1 MQGLPTALPASMPAM
16 SIPQTGLPAISV
28 PQAGMP
34 IPGSMPFSG
43 VLPSQP
49 GMPVPSSLP
58 FPGGLPPQ
66 PGMPVPG
73 SLPDSGSLASQAVAV
88 KQEPASQAQP
98 VQVSMPM
105 HIKMEPGL
113 PVPGSMAMPVAPTAS
128 AALFRPPLPV
138 NTVYNLP
145 SSIPMVPGGPAP
157 VMPGASMAASIGG
170 PAAQL
175 PHVAH
180 FQQHQLQQ
188 AQQPQA
194 QQQQGRQRGPPVSGS
209 LITHTP
215 YNVLFPPSSAVQ
227 PAVAQDPSASAGG
240 LYDVLASI
248 TANTPGMLQ
257 PATSQAFSAPQLASV
272 SAPQLAT
279 SAQAAAV
286 LVSQPQQSAA
296 PVTGMQLGVMPP
308 GGNAPTGAPVP
319 YPVIQTGHLQQGM
332 LQQQSTTRPQAVVQ
346 GPPHSSVMPASQP
359 HSLAALGSAP
369 HPYTAQ
375 GQGQAA
381 VPKAP
386 AHPSIPAANSLQ
398 APQQQQQQQ
407 QPVPPA
413 RVTTAAPN
421 AAPSAAVTAP
431 PVVVAPQN
439 KAFSQ
444 QAPQPVASLAKQ
456 HGTYSVQQAPQT
468 VGVPADIAQSQGNSS
483 HPQKSPKTVPKQ
495 ASQPAV
501 VANAQPPTAPAPMS
515 SPAKALAAAA
525 SPAPS
530 AQQQKWAAAP
540 TQPPLA
546 QQQAPKA
553 AAATSAPS
561 TQTQAPAAAGVATA
575 AASPQKAGP
584 GIGTRSSSAMTPGRP
599 QRATRSMAAKR

>member
-1 MQGLPTALPASMPAM
+1 MQGLVTALPASMPAM
-16 SIPQTGLPAISV
+16 SIPQTGLPALSV

-73 SLPDSGSLASQAVAV
+73 SLPNPGSLASQAVAV

-113 PVPGSMAMPVAPTAS
+113 PVPGGMAMPVGPTAP
-128 AALFRPPLPV
+128 AALFRPPPPV

-209 LITHTP
+209 LTTQTP

-227 PAVAQDPSASAGG
+227 PAAAQDPNASAGG

-257 PATSQAFSAPQLASV
+257 PATSQAFSAPQLGSV

-279 SAQAAAV
+279 AAQAAAV
-286 LVSQPQQSAA
+286 LVSQPQHSAA

-346 GPPHSSVMPASQP
+346 GPPHSLVMPASLP

-386 AHPSIPAANSLQ
+386 AANSLQ
-398 APQQQQQQQ
+398 SPQQQQ
-407 QPVPPA
+407 QPVLPA

-431 PVVVAPQN
+431 SVVVAPQS
-439 KAFSQ
+439 KIFLQ

-456 HGTYSVQQAPQT
+456 DGTDSVQQAPQT

-483 HPQKSPKTVPKQ
+483 HPQKSPKAVPKQ

-540 TQPPLA
+540 TQPDQPPLV

-561 TQTQAPAAAGVATA
+561 TQTQASAAAGVATA